1 MNKKVYVYDL
11 ETLPDLFTATFLDK
25 HSDEVIVFH
34 SNQENYIKNMLLFLN
49 TRVQGLIGYNC
60 IGFDGQIIQDI
71 YLGVCKSPQDI
82 WRRADFHIRNERNHY
97 YSLFIKHLDLYL
109 INHYNNKNRR
119 TSLKWCEFGMKM
131 INIEDMPVTTDIN
144 AILSYNLN
152 DCVAT
157 KRLYELCKPQIDL
170 RKELTNSYSIDF
182 MNLSDSS
189 IGSELLLEL
198 FCKFTDGNKQTISK
212 LRTPRHRIDIKDIIF
227 PYIAF
232 ECNEFNEALNIFN
245 KGYIIPGN
253 DTPLFSINFKDIK
266 YTFAAGGLHGSMLNT
281 TIKADDNYIIMD
293 CDVASMYPSIMI
305 VNNLYP
311 EHLDESFINILRDN
325 IVNVRLLEK
334 KKPKKEQNKV
344 IVDGYKL
351 AANAT
356 YGKTMDQYSW
366 MYDPKVTFTVT
377 INGQLMLAMLV
388 ERLSKISTIIQANTD
403 GVTVKLHRSAIDD
416 YYRICKEWEALT
428 KLELEYVEYKS
439 FFIRDVNN
447 YISVTTKD
455 DVKYKGTFEY
465 KNIPLHKN
473 SSASI
478 IPMAVSKFLIHGI
491 PVEETITKHTDI
503 FDFCIGVRAKSNS
516 WYELKGVKSRYIHDR
531 KLSKTVRFF
540 ISTNG
545 SVMMKHYSDG
555 KVSHVN
561 APLRS
566 GNKFKYRL
574 VTIFNHYYESDDYNI
589 DYSYYIYECKK
600 LIQSVSV
607 SSELTL
613 F

>member
-1 MNKKVYVYDL
+1 M
-11 ETLPDLFTATFLDK
+11 
-25 HSDEVIVFH
+25 
-34 SNQENYIKNMLLFLN
+34 
-49 TRVQGLIGYNC
+49 
-60 IGFDGQIIQDI
+60 
-71 YLGVCKSPQDI
+71 
-82 WRRADFHIRNERNHY
+82 
-97 YSLFIKHLDLYL
+97 
-109 INHYNNKNRR
+109 
-119 TSLKWCEFGMKM
+119 
-131 INIEDMPVTTDIN
+131 
-144 AILSYNLN
+144 
-152 DCVAT
+152 
-157 KRLYELCKPQIDL
+157 
-170 RKELTNSYSIDF
+170 
-182 MNLSDSS
+182 
-189 IGSELLLEL
+189 
-198 FCKFTDGNKQTISK
+198 
-212 LRTPRHRIDIKDIIF
+212 
-227 PYIAF
+227 
-232 ECNEFNEALNIFN
+232 
-245 KGYIIPGN
+245 
-253 DTPLFSINFKDIK
+253 
-266 YTFAAGGLHGSMLNT
+266 
-281 TIKADDNYIIMD
+281 
-293 CDVASMYPSIMI
+293 
-305 VNNLYP
+305 
-311 EHLDESFINILRDN
+311 
-325 IVNVRLLEK
+325 NVRLLEK

-388 ERLSKISTIIQANTD
+388 ERLSAISTIIQANTD
-403 GVTVKLHRSAIDD
+403 GVTVKLHRSAIDE

-478 IPMAVSKFLIHGI
+478 VPMAVSQYLIHGI

-555 KVSHVN
+555 KVAHVN

-574 VTIFNHYYESDDYNI
+574 VTIFNHYYDSDDYNI